1 MTEAWCPLSHV
12 PLRAEA
18 SDRAECV
25 NEVLAGETATVLSEG
40 PGNWVEVKLPDGY
53 TGWMD
58 RRQLRPVTSMWL
70 GSPQRTTALSSA
82 WDGVPGGWL
91 PAGACV
97 REHEGRWHLGEMEVT
112 PNEGAIPRPTSSMW
126 AWART
131 MLHVPYHWGGRSGWG
146 VDCSG
151 LVSLAAALRGRT
163 VPRDASQQFLVGL
176 EVESEACQMDDV
188 AFFCNPEGRI
198 THVGLCDGQGH
209 ILHASGEVRM
219 DLLQDGQILQTED
232 HQPTH
237 TLAGIRR
244 WFP

>member
-25 NEVLAGETATVLSEG
+25 NEVLAGETVTVLREG
-40 PGNWVEVKLPDGY
+40 AGNWVEVRLPDGY
-53 TGWMD
+53 QGWMD
-58 RRQLRPVTSMWL
+58 RRQLRAVTSMWM
-70 GSPQRTTALSSA
+70 GTPQRTTALSSA

-97 REHEGRWHLGEMEVT
+97 REHDGRWHLGEVEVV
-112 PNEGAIPRPTSSMW
+112 PSKGAIPHPASSMW
-126 AWART
+126 EWAET

-146 VDCSG
+146 FDCSG
-151 LVSLAAALRGRT
+151 LVNLAASLRGRA
-163 VPRDASQQFLVGL
+163 VPRDASHNSLWASRNRF
-176 EVESEACQMDDV
+176 SRMDDV

-209 ILHASGEVRM
+209 ILHASGQVRR
-219 DLLQDGQILQTED
+219 LPSRQNPPIED
-232 HQPTH
+232 HEPTH